1 MDKPSISSHNHHR
14 NWGECFLDIY
24 VKVKNMRVTQHQL
37 LLSEHPLYLG
47 GEGSA
52 WGKMVKTSAHQ
63 VIEPTVFLKFNLTC
77 FCCKSCETVCMFLR
91 NKSWEVYCRFL

>member
-52 WGKMVKTSAHQ
+52 
-63 VIEPTVFLKFNLTC
+63 
-77 FCCKSCETVCMFLR
+77 
-91 NKSWEVYCRFL
+91 